1 MSDPLKEAIQA
12 AAASAS
18 SGGGPFGAV
27 VVLPSGEAFTANNQ
41 VTALSDPTAHAEI
54 QAIRY
59 ASAHLGS
66 HDLSGATLYTSCQP
80 CPMCLTA
87 ALWARLDRIVYAA
100 DQEDAAAAGFDDSV
114 FYAQLR
120 EGLSTVTMTAIEHQ
134 EEEGRLIPFLAWEA
148 NGQRVNY

>member
-1 MSDPLKEAIQA
+1 MIDPMKEAIQA

-18 SGGGPFGAV
+18 IDGGPFGAV

-54 QAIRY
+54 QAIR
-59 ASAHLGS
+59 AAAAHLGS
-66 HDLSGATLYTSCQP
+66 HGLSGATLYTSCQP

-100 DQEDAAAAGFDDSV
+100 DQEDAAAAGFDDSA

-120 EGLSTVTMTAIEHQ
+120 EGLSTVTMAAIERR
-134 EEEGRLIPFLAWEA
+134 EDEGRLIPFQVWKA
-148 NGQRVNY
+148 NEQRVDY